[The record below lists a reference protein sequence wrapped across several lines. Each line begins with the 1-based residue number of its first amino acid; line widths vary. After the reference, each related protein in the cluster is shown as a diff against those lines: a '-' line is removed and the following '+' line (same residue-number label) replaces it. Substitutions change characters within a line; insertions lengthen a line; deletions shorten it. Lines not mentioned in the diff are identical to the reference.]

1 MRAVQQRESDLA
13 VDLGQTEQT
22 SYVEKALGLV
32 LLVVLAAGCVIVLY
46 PFANAILLAIP
57 LCVSTWPIFVRL
69 QRRLGDR
76 RAAATLMTVAVAAL
90 LVVPLI
96 ALGMNLADDV
106 AKLNETV
113 RSAID
118 RGMPPPRWLG
128 RLPLIGVEVERL
140 WLQVSQ
146 EGAALR
152 PTLAPYLGPI
162 REWVLRQ
169 GTSLLGGTAQVALSV
184 VLLFFLYRDGAY
196 AEKRLEAGMARLA
209 GWRALH
215 VLHTAGAT
223 IRSVVNGVIGT
234 ALIQAI
240 LLGLSFWIA
249 GVPGAVA
256 LAALAIVLTLLPL
269 GLVVLW
275 LPASLWLMSQGETGW
290 GVFLM
295 IWNGLFVGSLDNVLR
310 PYLIKR
316 GAKLPTVL
324 IFLGV
329 LGGVI
334 TFGVVGVFLGPVLLA
349 VAHALFQVWDHE
361 PQPEHMMEI
370 DKTQCRAEH
379 VGLSSD

>member
-1 MRAVQQRESDLA
+1 MDAARDMANQE
-13 VDLGQTEQT
+13 T
-22 SYVEKALGLV
+22 SYVEKALGLA
-32 LLVVLAAGCVIVLY
+32 LLLIVVAGCAFVLY
-46 PFANAILLAIP
+46 PFANAILLAVP
-57 LCVSTWPIFVRL
+57 LCVSTWPLFSRL
-69 QRRLGDR
+69 QRRLRDR
-76 RAAATLMTVAVAAL
+76 RAAAIVMTLGVAAL

-106 AKLNETV
+106 AKLNEAV

-118 RGMPPPRWLG
+118 RGMPPPPWLS
-128 RLPLIGVEVERL
+128 RVPLIGTEAQRL

-146 EGAALR
+146 EGAGLR
-152 PTLAPYLGPI
+152 STLAPYLGPV
-162 REWVLRQ
+162 REWTLRQ
-169 GTSLLGGTAQVALSV
+169 GASLLGGTVQVALSV

-196 AEKRLEAGMARLA
+196 AEARLEASMSRLA
-209 GWRALH
+209 GWRARH

-223 IRSVVNGVIGT
+223 IRGVVNGVVGT

-240 LLGLSFWIA
+240 LLGFSFWMA

-256 LAALAIVLTLLPL
+256 LSALAVVLTLMPL

-295 IWNGLFVGSLDNVLR
+295 VWNGLFVGSLDNVLR
-310 PYLIKR
+310 PYLINR
-316 GAKLPTVL
+316 GAKLPAVL

-334 TFGVVGVFLGPVLLA
+334 AFGVVGVFLGPVLLA
-349 VAHALFQVWDHE
+349 VAHTLFQDWDHE
-361 PQPEHMMEI
+361 AQPEAEI
-370 DKTQCRAEH
+370 DKTQCEAEQ
-379 VGLSSD
+379 VGLSSV

>member
-1 MRAVQQRESDLA
+1 MRTVQEHERGVAVE
-13 VDLGQTEQT
+13 LGPTEQT
-22 SYVEKALGLV
+22 SYVEKAIGLV

-57 LCVSTWPIFVRL
+57 LCVSTWPVFIRL
-69 QRRLGDR
+69 QRRIGDR

-96 ALGMNLADDV
+96 ALGINLADDA
-106 AKLNETV
+106 AKLYETV
-113 RSAID
+113 RSAMGH
-118 RGMPPPRWLG
+118 GMPPPPWLG
-128 RLPLIGVEVERL
+128 RLPLIGAEAERL

-146 EGAALR
+146 EGAALT
-152 PTLAPYLGPI
+152 PTLAPYLGPA
-162 REWVLRQ
+162 REWALRQ

-196 AEKRLEAGMARLA
+196 AEKRLESAMARLA

-256 LAALAIVLTLLPL
+256 LAALAIVLTLLPF
-269 GLVVLW
+269 GLAILW
-275 LPASLWLMSQGETGW
+275 LPASLWLMSRGETGW
-290 GVFLM
+290 GVFLI
-295 IWNGLFVGSLDNVLR
+295 IWNGLFVGTLDNILR

-316 GAKLPTVL
+316 GAKLPTAL

-349 VAHALFQVWDHE
+349 VAYTLFQDWDRE
-361 PQPEHMMEI
+361 VQPEPVAEI